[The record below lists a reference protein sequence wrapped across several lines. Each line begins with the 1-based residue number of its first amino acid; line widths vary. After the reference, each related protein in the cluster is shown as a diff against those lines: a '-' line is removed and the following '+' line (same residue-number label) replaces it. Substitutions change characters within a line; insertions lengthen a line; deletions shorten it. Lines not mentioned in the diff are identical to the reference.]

1 MRCKNCGE
9 EGHTAAGC
17 PEPRKCHG
25 CGATGHFFHDCPDLR
40 RAYASAAAGGSASA
54 GSAAGP
60 GTGAAEQS
68 RERAPEGGTAEATA
82 STSGAASGVAAP
94 EARPA
99 TEGDAENPEA
109 ELGDPDPDIAD
120 PVQGPAGR
128 RQRGG
133 GVSSTVSSSEGEG
146 EMVFKQRKRRK
157 KKATRGPEP
166 GAVPGSAG
174 SCFGAPSFG
183 SGSGLPPS
191 GSVATQNRFSAL
203 AEEGMEVAAGL
214 DPGLDPGREA
224 GNAAPVVGAISLQ
237 DFLGDSSVSEEHV
250 FSPPSSPNDEAFLPA
265 RETASC

>member
-1 MRCKNCGE
+1 M
-9 EGHTAAGC
+9 
-17 PEPRKCHG
+17 
-25 CGATGHFFHDCPDLR
+25 
-40 RAYASAAAGGSASA
+40 
-54 GSAAGP
+54 
-60 GTGAAEQS
+60 
-68 RERAPEGGTAEATA
+68 
-82 STSGAASGVAAP
+82 
-94 EARPA
+94 
-99 TEGDAENPEA
+99 
-109 ELGDPDPDIAD
+109 
-120 PVQGPAGR
+120 
-128 RQRGG
+128 
-133 GVSSTVSSSEGEG
+133 SSTGSSSEGEW

-191 GSVATQNRFSAL
+191 GAVATQNWFSAL

-214 DPGLDPGREA
+214 DP